1 VSVKVNGEVTQTTQ
15 ADLDQGSQTKTTQTY
30 NQKTNWM
37 RYRTRIASVADKANL
52 DFEEAKPVLIDGITK
67 QIAGIFA
74 G

>member
-1 VSVKVNGEVTQTTQ
+1 MKQKNN
-15 ADLDQGSQTKTTQTY
+15 